1 VRTVCGSGVPLTT
14 GPVWMP
20 GGLGA
25 FTTSDPPS
33 WKNISG
39 GGRATVLNVMALLM
53 TVIGVMVGVTV
64 VTAAAVGAL
73 MLFTTFVKPAATA
86 VTHVSAA
93 AEDSSAAFKLTTLT
107 VRRRRRVVW
116 RSRRMLCTTN
126 PLGRA
131 AA

>member
-1 VRTVCGSGVPLTT
+1 MGFA
-14 GPVWMP
+14 MP
-20 GGLGA
+20 
-25 FTTSDPPS
+25 
-33 WKNISG
+33 
-39 GGRATVLNVMALLM
+39 
-53 TVIGVMVGVTV
+53 VIGVMVGVTV

-73 MLFTTFVKPAATA
+73 MLLTTFVKPVATA

-107 VRRRRRVVW
+107 VRRRRRFLTPFPPSGFPRPNTSGGAVGFAGMGFRELEASNVVW
-116 RSRRMLCTTN
+116 RSRWVLCTVN